1 LWNNYTPQDLTS
13 LLGKKYGAVESVN
26 NMGWATGFKT
36 DTVGLGPVDLL
47 LYPDSQNFTA
57 FLYASGKV
65 YDLNTLVAN
74 GTGWT
79 LTNATAVNDAGQIV
93 GAGFI
98 NGQEHAFLL
107 TPAITTAVLTV
118 SAVAGAGNS
127 VPAVASISAD
137 GYFTVYGVGF
147 TTDTSVQ
154 RGLQASDIV
163 NNALPTNLANTCV
176 NAGNTRAFLRFV
188 STNQINALAPAL
200 PSSGPV
206 PVSVAVNCGSGLELT
221 SPAINVPVAAASPEF
236 LYWVANANGQSPVI
250 ALDAVSG
257 ANIGAPG
264 LISGLTFRAAK
275 AGDILTVYGI
285 SFGKTG
291 SGPVPGG
298 IPSAADSVAGNISF
312 TIGGKQVTPSYVGV
326 TPGSAGLYQLN
337 ATIPAGLTAG
347 NNAVVLTINGVST
360 PAGGYLTVAP

>member
-1 LWNNYTPQDLTS
+1 
-13 LLGKKYGAVESVN
+13 
-26 NMGWATGFKT
+26 MGWATGFKT
-36 DTVGLGPVDLL
+36 DSVGLGPVDLL

-65 YDLNTLVAN
+65 YDLDTLVVN

-107 TPAITTAVLTV
+107 TPALTTAVFAI
-118 SAVAGAGNS
+118 SAIAGAGNS
-127 VPAVASISAD
+127 VPPVGSISPN
-137 GYFTVYGVGF
+137 GYFTIYGLGF
-147 TTDTSVQ
+147 TTDATVQ
-154 RGLQASDIV
+154 RGLQGSDIV
-163 NNALPTNLANTCV
+163 NNSLPTNLANTCV
-176 NAGNTRAFLRFV
+176 NIGGTRAFLSFV
-188 STNQINALAPAL
+188 SARQINVLAPAL
-200 PSSGPV
+200 PSAGSA
-206 PVSVAVNCGSGLELT
+206 PVSVVVNCGTGMELAP
-221 SPAINVPVAAASPEF
+221 PATNVPVATASPEF
-236 LYWVANANGQSPVI
+236 LYWVANANGQNPVI

-275 AGDILTVYGI
+275 TGDILTFYGI
-285 SFGKTG
+285 SFGKTA
-291 SGPVPGG
+291 SGPTPGG
-298 IPSAADSVAGNISF
+298 IPSAADSLAGTISL
-312 TIGGKQVTPSYVGV
+312 TIGGKPVTPSYVGV

-337 ATIPAGLTAG
+337 ATIPAGLAAG
-347 NNAVVLTINGVST
+347 NSAVVLTINGVST